1 MSEGTGLNAALSLSK
16 CSYHGPWAPGMFQ
29 MPMKILGFK
38 KKISF
43 KVWKGNHNSV
53 LQLFSKI
60 TDDNFSHCQFRT
72 HEACSALEGDL
83 KGLIFSLYKNSQTH
97 THTSLF
103 IALSEPLA
111 K

>member
-38 KKISF
+38 KK
-43 KVWKGNHNSV
+43 SV
-53 LQLFSKI
+53 SKYGKEII
-60 TDDNFSHCQFRT
+60 TVCYSC
-72 HEACSALEGDL
+72 
-83 KGLIFSLYKNSQTH
+83 
-97 THTSLF
+97 
-103 IALSEPLA
+103 LA